1 MKIWTFEGG
10 FDKNLTYLFSD
21 GTSDDAAII
30 DAAIPLSNL
39 KSTIDKNS
47 LTPSKL
53 LVTHTHFDHTAHL
66 EEYASA
72 YPNAEVYVMSGSG
85 QWQNEQ
91 VLFHSDTIQIGGLT
105 ATAIHTPGHTQ
116 DSTCFHVVDA
126 LFSGDTIFVGRTGR
140 TIGAGS
146 NTRQLYR
153 SIFGKLLTL
162 PSNTTIYPGH
172 DYGPVPKISMKENIE
187 MSPLLQ
193 ATDED
198 DFVRRMEEYERS
210 R

>member
-10 FDKNLTYLFSD
+10 FDNNFTYLFSD
-21 GTSDDAAII
+21 GVSPDAAIV
-30 DAAIPLSNL
+30 DASVPLNSL
-39 KSTIDKNS
+39 KSTIEKNS

-53 LVTHTHFDHTAHL
+53 LLTHTHFDHTAHL
-66 EEYASA
+66 DEYISV
-72 YPNAEVYVMSGSG
+72 YPNAKVCAMDGSHR
-85 QWQNEQ
+85 WLNEKS
-91 VLFHSDTIQIGGLT
+91 LSDGDTVQIGGLT
-105 ATAIHTPGHTQ
+105 VTAIHTPGHTQ
-116 DSTCFHVVDA
+116 DSTCFHVQDV

-146 NTRQLYR
+146 DTRQLYR
-153 SIFGKLLTL
+153 SISGKLLTL
-162 PSNTTIYPGH
+162 SGNTTIYSGH
-172 DYGPVPKISMKENIE
+172 NYGPAQKISMKENIE

>member
-10 FDKNLTYLFSD
+10 FDNNFTYLFSD
-21 GTSDDAAII
+21 GVSPDAAIV
-30 DAAIPLSNL
+30 DASVPLNSL
-39 KSTIDKNS
+39 KSTIEKNS

-53 LVTHTHFDHTAHL
+53 LLTHTHFDHT
-66 EEYASA
+66 
-72 YPNAEVYVMSGSG
+72 
-85 QWQNEQ
+85 
-91 VLFHSDTIQIGGLT
+91 
-105 ATAIHTPGHTQ
+105 HTQ
-116 DSTCFHVVDA
+116 DSTCFHVQDA

-146 NTRQLYR
+146 DTRQLYR
-153 SIFGKLLTL
+153 SISGKLLTL
-162 PSNTTIYPGH
+162 SGNTTIYSGH
-172 DYGPVPKISMKENIE
+172 DYGPVQKISMKENIE

-198 DFVRRMEEYERS
+198 DFVRKMEEYERS

>member
-10 FDKNLTYLFSD
+10 FDENLTYLFSD

-39 KSTIDKNS
+39 KSTIDENS

-72 YPNAEVYVMSGSG
+72 YPNAEVCVMSGSG
-85 QWQNEQ
+85 RWQNEQ
-91 VLFHSDTIQIGGLT
+91 ALSHGDTVQIGGLT
-105 ATAIHTPGHTQ
+105 ATTIHTPGHTQ
-116 DSTCFHVVDA
+116 DSTCFHVEDA

-146 NTRQLYR
+146 DTRQLYR
-153 SIFGKLLTL
+153 SISGKLLTL
-162 PSNTTIYPGH
+162 PGNTTIYPGH

>member
-10 FDKNLTYLFSD
+10 FDNNFTYLFSD
-21 GTSDDAAII
+21 GVSPDAAIV
-30 DAAIPLSNL
+30 DASVPLNSL
-39 KSTIDKNS
+39 KSTIQKNS

-53 LVTHTHFDHTAHL
+53 LLTHTHFDHTAHL
-66 EEYASA
+66 DEYISV
-72 YPNAEVYVMSGSG
+72 YPNTEVCAMDCSHR
-85 QWQNEQ
+85 WLNEKS
-91 VLFHSDTIQIGGLT
+91 LSDGDTVHIGGLT
-105 ATAIHTPGHTQ
+105 VTAIHTPGHTQ
-116 DSTCFHVVDA
+116 DSTCFHVQDV

-146 NTRQLYR
+146 DTRQLYR
-153 SIFGKLLTL
+153 SISGKLLTL
-162 PSNTTIYPGH
+162 SGNTTIYSGH
-172 DYGPVPKISMKENIE
+172 NYGPVQKISMKENIE

-193 ATDED
+193 ATNED

>member
-10 FDKNLTYLFSD
+10 FDNNFTYLFSD
-21 GTSDDAAII
+21 GDSPEAAIV
-30 DAAIPLSNL
+30 DASVPLNSL

-66 EEYASA
+66 DEYISA
-72 YPNAEVYVMSGSG
+72 YPKAEVCAMESSNR
-85 QWQNEQ
+85 WENEKS
-91 VLFHSDTIQIGGLT
+91 LSDGDTFHVGGLNIK
-105 ATAIHTPGHTQ
+105 AIHTPGHTQ
-116 DSTCFHVVDA
+116 DSTCFHVKDA

-146 NTRQLYR
+146 NARQLYR
-153 SIFGKLLTL
+153 SLSKKLLNLNGETK
-162 PSNTTIYPGH
+162 IYPGH
-172 DYGPVPKISMKENIE
+172 DYGYVKNIPLKENIE

-193 ATDED
+193 ATDEE
-198 DFVRRMEEYERS
+198 DFVKRMEEYERS

>member
-10 FDKNLTYLFSD
+10 FDENLTYLFSD

-53 LVTHTHFDHTAHL
+53 LVTHTHFDHTSHL

-72 YPNAEVYVMSGSG
+72 YPNAKVYVMSGSG

-140 TIGAGS
+140 TIGASS

-153 SIFGKLLTL
+153 SISGKLLTL

-172 DYGPVPKISMKENIE
+172 DYGPAPKISMKENIE

-198 DFVRRMEEYERS
+198 EFVRRMEEYERS